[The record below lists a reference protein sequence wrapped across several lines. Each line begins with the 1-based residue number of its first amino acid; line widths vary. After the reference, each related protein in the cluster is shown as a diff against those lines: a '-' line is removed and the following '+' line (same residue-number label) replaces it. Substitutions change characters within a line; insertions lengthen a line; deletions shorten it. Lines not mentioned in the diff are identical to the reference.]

1 MIKVLLFDFARVLLF
16 PKDEN
21 YSGKLNDLYK
31 TVKDEKHFNF
41 EDVFYFNEEL
51 LDYLRTVKD
60 KYKLV
65 MFTSETIQ
73 DDLAVVEKLDGIFE
87 NIFSAKEMG
96 FTKTDPEAY
105 RFIVSNLQCNPNEIL
120 FIDDNVEN
128 VNSAKITG
136 MKTYLFTD
144 NVCLIKTINTSL

>member
-73 DDLAVVEKLDGIFE
+73 DDPAVVEKLDGIFE
-87 NIFSAKEMG
+87 NIFSAKKMG

-144 NVCLIKTINTSL
+144 NVCLIKTIDTSL

>member
-87 NIFSAKEMG
+87 NIFSAKKMG

-105 RFIVSNLQCNPNEIL
+105 RFIVSKLQCNPNEIL

-144 NVCLIKTINTSL
+144 NVCLIKTIDTSL

>member
-21 YSGKLNDLYK
+21 YSGKLNDLNK
-31 TVKDEKHFNF
+31 TVTDEKHFKF

-65 MFTSETIQ
+65 RFTSETIQ

-96 FTKTDPEAY
+96 FAKTDPEAY

-136 MKTYLFTD
+136 MKTHLFTD
-144 NVCLIKTINTSL
+144 NVCLIKTIGASL

>member
-73 DDLAVVEKLDGIFE
+73 DDPAVVEKLDGIFE
-87 NIFSAKEMG
+87 NIFSAKKMG

-105 RFIVSNLQCNPNEIL
+105 RFIVSKLQCNPNEIL
-120 FIDDNVEN
+120 FIDDSVEN

-136 MKTYLFTD
+136 MKTHLFTD
-144 NVCLIKTINTSL
+144 NVCLIKTIGASL

>member
-96 FTKTDPEAY
+96 FAKTDPEAY
-105 RFIVSNLQCNPNEIL
+105 RFIVSKLQCNPNEIL
-120 FIDDNVEN
+120 FIDDSVEN

-136 MKTYLFTD
+136 MKTHLFTD
-144 NVCLIKTINTSL
+144 NVCLIKTIDTSL

>member
-96 FTKTDPEAY
+96 FAKTDPEAY
-105 RFIVSNLQCNPNEIL
+105 RFIVSKLQCNPNEIL
-120 FIDDNVEN
+120 FIDDSVEN

>member
-144 NVCLIKTINTSL
+144 NVCLIKTIDTSL

>member
-21 YSGKLNDLYK
+21 YSGKLNDLNK
-31 TVKDEKHFNF
+31 TVTDEKHFKF

-144 NVCLIKTINTSL
+144 NVCLIKTIDTSL

>member
-96 FTKTDPEAY
+96 FAKTDPEAY
-105 RFIVSNLQCNPNEIL
+105 RFIVSNLQCNPNEI
-120 FIDDNVEN
+120 
-128 VNSAKITG
+128 
-136 MKTYLFTD
+136 
-144 NVCLIKTINTSL
+144 